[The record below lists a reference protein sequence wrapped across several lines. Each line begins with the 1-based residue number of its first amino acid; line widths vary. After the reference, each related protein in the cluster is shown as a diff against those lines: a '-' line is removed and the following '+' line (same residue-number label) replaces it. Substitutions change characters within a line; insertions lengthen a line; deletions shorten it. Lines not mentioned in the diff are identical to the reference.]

1 MPKFDDRFARQ
12 NRFGPPSGF
21 PLTSSYSGI
30 VHHLSGPNIYALT
43 QTFHQRIMVGR
54 SCHLAVSD
62 LLPSLRMWVCHP
74 NTRTY
79 VRLLGPCFKTGQL
92 QPFCQL
98 PVSTSPVSI
107 EMGQSSTTQH
117 AVSWT
122 NVPSYQRR
130 GAISVESFLWIGR
143 DVPSRPHCWPPTRRL
158 PRTIQKLTNQHKQ

>member
-21 PLTSSYSGI
+21 PLTSSYPGI

-62 LLPSLRMWVCHP
+62 LLPSLRMRVCHP

-92 QPFCQL
+92 RPFCQL
-98 PVSTSPVSI
+98 PVFTSPLPESGAVI
-107 EMGQSSTTQH
+107 RDTTCCLMDELTTRL
-117 AVSWT
+117 S
-122 NVPSYQRR
+122 
-130 GAISVESFLWIGR
+130 GR
-143 DVPSRPHCWPPTRRL
+143 E
-158 PRTIQKLTNQHKQ
+158 QEA